1 MSPSLPKPTEKK
13 NKFDAMPKE
22 VHHIKSVSQYHQLL
36 GLPVPDHPHFSVV
49 EMNMVKPPEM
59 DGTLSLTYGFYIIF
73 LKRDP
78 EGKFK
83 YRYGQR
89 TFDLTV
95 SKEDQ
100 ENDFEASKLFFMSP
114 GQVLGI
120 EHNNPDASVVSGW
133 MILIH
138 PDFLWKTGLA
148 KTISQHGFFHYS
160 VSESLFLAPQEEKK
174 LINVITNIQ
183 DEYKSKI
190 DKYSQDVI
198 IAELELL
205 FTYAERFYNRQFVT
219 RKITNHGILERLE
232 DLLDTWFNNPES
244 LKTGL
249 PTVQYLS
256 DKLNISPN
264 YLRSLLKSFTGLNTQ
279 EHIHKKLIEKAKEKL
294 STTELSVSQIA
305 YELGFEHPP
314 SFSKLF
320 KSKTRFSPLKF
331 RQSL

>member
-1 MSPSLPKPTEKK
+1 MRPSLPKLIKIV
-13 NKFDAMPKE
+13 NNFDGMQKQ
-22 VHHIKSVSQYHQLL
+22 VYHIKSVSQYHQVL
-36 GLPVPDHPHFSVV
+36 GLPMPDHPHFSVI
-49 EMNMVKPPEM
+49 ELNSAKPPQME
-59 DGTLSLTYGFYIIF
+59 GAISLSYGFYIIF

-89 TFDLTV
+89 SLDLVV
-95 SKEDQ
+95 SKKDQ
-100 ENDFEASKLFFMSP
+100 ENDFETSRLFFMSP

-120 EHNNPDASVVSGW
+120 ENNNPDALDVSGW
-133 MILIH
+133 IILIH
-138 PDFLWKTGLA
+138 PDYLWKTRLA
-148 KTISQHGFFHYS
+148 KSINQYEFFHYS
-160 VSESLFLAPQEEKK
+160 VNESLFLAPQEEKK
-174 LINVITNIQ
+174 VINIIRNIQ

-205 FTYAERFYNRQFVT
+205 FTYSGRFYNRQFVS

-232 DLLDTWFNNPES
+232 DLLDTYFNSPEL
-244 LKTGL
+244 LKKGP
-249 PTVQYLS
+249 PTVQYIS
-256 DKLNISPN
+256 SNMNISPN

-294 STTELSVSQIA
+294 STTDLSISQIA

-320 KSKTRFSPLKF
+320 KNKTRFSPLEF
-331 RQSL
+331 RHSL

>member
-1 MSPSLPKPTEKK
+1 MLIKK
-13 NKFDAMPKE
+13 VNNFEVMPKQ
-22 VHHIKSVSQYHQLL
+22 VIHIKSIGQYHQIL
-36 GLPVPDHPHFSVV
+36 GLPKTDHPHLSVIELDSV
-49 EMNMVKPPEM
+49 TPPEL
-59 DGTLSLTYGFYIIF
+59 DGRVTLNYDFYIIF

-78 EGKFK
+78 QGKFK
-83 YRYGQR
+83 YRYGYR
-89 TFDLTV
+89 TLDLAV

-100 ENDFEASKLFFMSP
+100 ENDFDASKLFFMSP

-120 EHNNPDASVVSGW
+120 EKNNPDALGVSGW

-138 PDFLWKTGLA
+138 PDYLWKTRLA
-148 KTISQHGFFHYS
+148 KSINQYEFFHYS

-174 LINVITNIQ
+174 VISIIKNIQ

-205 FTYAERFYNRQFVT
+205 FTYSDRFYNRQFVT
-219 RKITNHGILERLE
+219 RKITNHGVLERLE
-232 DLLDTWFNNPES
+232 ALLDNYFKDPEL
-244 LKTGL
+244 LKKGL
-249 PTVQYLS
+249 PTVQYIS
-256 DKLNISPN
+256 NNLNISPN

-294 STTELSVSQIA
+294 STTDLSVSQIA

-320 KSKTRFSPLKF
+320 KNKTRFSPLEF
-331 RQSL
+331 RHSL